1 MTRNDRDLT
10 TGEEQMLGAFMLRL
24 QSAPLEDSPRMPG
37 ADVLRLKARLI
48 RQWEAQ
54 RRIRRPI
61 DLMEP
66 FELAAS
72 AAAAALLLLWSLP
85 SAFDWLPRLTF

>member
-1 MTRNDRDLT
+1 MTRHHADVT
-10 TGEEQMLGAFMLRL
+10 AAEEQMLSAFMLRL
-24 QSAPLEDSPRMPG
+24 QTAPPADSPQMPD
-37 ADVLRLKARLI
+37 AHVLWLKARLI

-66 FELAAS
+66 FEIAAS
-72 AAAAALLLLWSLP
+72 AAAAALLLFWSVP

>member
-1 MTRNDRDLT
+1 MNGHHALT
-10 TGEEQMLGAFMLRL
+10 TAEERTLSAFMQRL
-24 QSAPLEDSPRMPG
+24 QSAPLYDSPRLPG
-37 ADVLRLKARLI
+37 ADVLWIKARLI

-54 RRIRRPI
+54 RQIRRPI

-72 AAAAALLLLWSLP
+72 AAAAALLLFWSLP
-85 SAFDWLPRLTF
+85 SAFQWLPRVF

>member
-1 MTRNDRDLT
+1 MTRHHADVT
-10 TGEEQMLGAFMLRL
+10 AAEEQTIAAFMQGLHKV
-24 QSAPLEDSPRMPG
+24 PLTDSPQMPG
-37 ADVLRLKARLI
+37 AHVLWLKGCLI
-48 RQWEAQ
+48 QQWEAQ

-72 AAAAALLLLWSLP
+72 AAAAVLLLFWSVP
-85 SAFDWLPRLTF
+85 SAFDWLPRLTL